1 MNSGKA
7 WKSAGGWLGAAAAV
21 ALTASLLLAQ
31 PEQPGPGGQPG
42 QPGPQNKGPGRM
54 NERQERMGEQFPAD
68 PAALRVFLERR
79 AEAARRQVERFESA
93 LRDLESGKDA
103 TEVRRGLVQRELRE
117 RGEGEGP
124 DAGARG
130 PGGAGG
136 PGGPGERGQP
146 PAAGPLGEPMVRLPE
161 HERAASMEVVRL
173 ERPELAE
180 RIERMAALPEVRER
194 IYEVLGTRLRGL
206 AELKRSNDPE
216 MLTLRLDEIKGVMD
230 IIRHSTEYGRAKR
243 AGEAE
248 ASLAATRDAIRA
260 SAAEQ
265 FDIRL
270 KIQQRQV
277 DQLIRRSERM
287 RADLARLADER
298 DRIIDEKTAQLLR
311 LAERLPERRK
321 GK

>member
-1 MNSGKA
+1 MNRSEF
-7 WKSAGGWLGAAAAV
+7 WNHAGGWAGVMAAV
-21 ALTASLLLAQ
+21 TLTASLLWAQ
-31 PEQPGPGGQPG
+31 PEQSPPGSQPIQPG
-42 QPGPQNKGPGRM
+42 KGPGRTM
-54 NERQERMGEQFPAD
+54 DRPERMGEQFPAD
-68 PAALRVFLERR
+68 PAALRAFLERR
-79 AEAARRQVERFESA
+79 AEASRRQVERFESA

-103 TEVRRGLVQRELRE
+103 TEVRRGLLQREMRE

-124 DAGARG
+124 DAA
-130 PGGAGG
+130 PGGPAGG
-136 PGGPGERGQP
+136 PGNRGQP
-146 PAAGPLGEPMVRLPE
+146 QATGPLGEPMVRLPE
-161 HERAASMEVVRL
+161 HERAASMDVVRG
-173 ERPELAE
+173 ERPDLAD
-180 RIERMAALPEVRER
+180 RIERMAAQPEVRER

-230 IIRHSTEYGRAKR
+230 IIRLSTEYGRAKR
-243 AGEAE
+243 AGDAE
-248 ASLAATRDAIRA
+248 AGLTQIRDAIRA

-277 DQLIRRSERM
+277 EQLIRRSERM
-287 RADLARLADER
+287 RADLGRLADER

-311 LAERLPERRK
+311 VAERLPERRK